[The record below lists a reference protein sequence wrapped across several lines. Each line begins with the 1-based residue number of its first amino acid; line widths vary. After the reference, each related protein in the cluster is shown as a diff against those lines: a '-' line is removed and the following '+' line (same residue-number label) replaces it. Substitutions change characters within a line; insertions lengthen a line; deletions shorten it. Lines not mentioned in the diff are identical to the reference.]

1 MSLWKTVRKTVP
13 CGWIGVSILVFVDVA
28 LKGSFM
34 IRYIASKQ
42 VSILVFVDV
51 ALKVEN
57 MEGVTNSKT
66 VSILVF
72 VDVALK
78 GCPSL
83 PNVKV
88 RVFQSLFSW
97 MSLWKTIAINY
108 SIVVRIGFNPCFGGC
123 RSERLQRS
131 NSHVGTLCFNPC
143 FGGCRSES
151 SAAWLPVFW

>member
-1 MSLWKTVRKTVP
+1 M
-13 CGWIGVSILVFVDVA
+13 DVA

-97 MSLWKTIAINY
+97 MSL
-108 SIVVRIGFNPCFGGC
+108 
-123 RSERLQRS
+123 
-131 NSHVGTLCFNPC
+131 
-143 FGGCRSES
+143 
-151 SAAWLPVFW
+151 